1 MGARCVEGG
10 GQLHGSL
17 IILLDFRRPLSFF
30 TAMRIRFLGAAP
42 TTPAILCVPEGDD
55 EAGK

>member
-1 MGARCVEGG
+1 MLPASRTIDYP
-10 GQLHGSL
+10 L
-17 IILLDFRRPLSFF
+17 IILLDFRRPLGFF